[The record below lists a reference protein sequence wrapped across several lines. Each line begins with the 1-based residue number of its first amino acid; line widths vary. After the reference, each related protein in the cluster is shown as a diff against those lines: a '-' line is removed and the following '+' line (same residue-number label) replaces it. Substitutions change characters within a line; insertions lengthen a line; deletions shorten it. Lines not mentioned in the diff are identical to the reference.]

1 MSDVL
6 HENIKSVRVHHMNH
20 ATLYQITKNLKVLS
34 LIPYKATFQKP
45 PDILLK
51 NQFPALPPQN

>member
-1 MSDVL
+1 
-6 HENIKSVRVHHMNH
+6 MNH